1 MYSKHYIFVSLFAF
15 CFILIS
21 SVSNAEPR
29 AAGNIGLNKPI
40 VSPVRQELKPLQ
52 QTLAANQ
59 YAMPNIYQMLLLT
72 IDNVYA
78 AKNELQ
84 SAVGTGYLPAGI
96 DDELRSYYKPHIKNC
111 LAKSYSVQDQQ
122 AAGCAGTDT
131 VNQCM
136 DKLYKYCIGSYKG
149 GTGNKENFIKK
160 FKTALERSNDI
171 NAKSK
176 KYSNQLQTLLNNIP

>member
-1 MYSKHYIFVSLFAF
+1 MSSKHYIGVYLFAL

-21 SVSNAEPR
+21 SISHAEQR
-29 AAGNIGLNKPI
+29 STGNIGIIKPT
-40 VSPVRQELKPLQ
+40 VAAGKQELKPLQ
-52 QTLAANQ
+52 QTLIASQ
-59 YAMPNIYQMLLLT
+59 YAMPNIYQLLLLT

-131 VNQCM
+131 VNHCM

-149 GTGNKENFIKK
+149 GSGNKENFIKK

-176 KYSNQLQTLLNNIP
+176 NYSNQLQTLLNNMP

>member
-1 MYSKHYIFVSLFAF
+1 MSTKHYIGVYLFAL

-21 SVSNAEPR
+21 SFSYAEQR
-29 AAGNIGLNKPI
+29 GTGNIGLNKTT
-40 VSPVRQELKPLQ
+40 VSPAKQELKPLQ
-52 QTLAANQ
+52 QTLVASQ
-59 YAMPNIYQMLLLT
+59 YAMPNTYQMLLLT

-78 AKNELQ
+78 ARNELQ
-84 SAVGTGYLPAGI
+84 DAIGKGYLSASI
-96 DDELRSYYKPHIKNC
+96 DDELRSYYKPHVKNC

-122 AAGCAGTDT
+122 AAGCAGNDT

-149 GTGNKENFIKK
+149 GAGNKENFINK

-171 NAKSK
+171 NVKSK
-176 KYSNQLQTLLNNIP
+176 KYSDQLQTLINNIP

>member
-1 MYSKHYIFVSLFAF
+1 MHSKYYILFPLF
-15 CFILIS
+15 TLCFILIS
-21 SVSNAEPR
+21 SVSYAEPR
-29 AAGNIGLNKPI
+29 ATGNIGLNKPI

-52 QTLAANQ
+52 QTLVASQFTA
-59 YAMPNIYQMLLLT
+59 PSSYQLLLLT
-72 IDNVYA
+72 IDNIYSSMRELGDA
-78 AKNELQ
+78 AACSCP
-84 SAVGTGYLPAGI
+84 SARI
-96 DDELRSYYKPHIKNC
+96 DDELYSYYKPHIKNC

-122 AAGCAGTDT
+122 AAGCAGTDM

-160 FKTALERSNDI
+160 FKTALDRSNDI

-176 KYSNQLQTLLNNIP
+176 KYSDQLQTLLNNMP